1 MPRVDQATHPHS
13 PVRVERSGLRWLMDI
28 EMEFWRQVF
37 VAAVRSGS
45 PEDIA
50 RRKADYALR
59 SYRAMPSEPTRS
71 GEVEG

>member
-1 MPRVDQATHPHS
+1 M
-13 PVRVERSGLRWLMDI
+13 MDI